1 MRQGIEKVYT
11 IFSVLFYIGILF
23 VIYLYTI
30 DNNTAVWIIAETM
43 VVVGILS
50 LVILDML
57 INTQLVDV
65 RILVV
70 RGIIINKYLIFCI
83 VFMFLD
89 KYYFLVNVLVGIS
102 ILVALVLDVCLVK
115 QVRKNCIS
123 VDKFINTLNEYDT
136 SVVDK
141 VLKYYAVYAI
151 SILLYLNIHS
161 NLYEMG
167 IMLIINIIV
176 HCIVLNKV
184 MKPIKSK
191 AKWKIQLTLWTV
203 FLLTIVTATYNYSM
217 VTYSLVGIYVM
228 VSMDVL
234 QKKKTS
240 LFTIDFFESDR
251 KQNEGY

>member
-50 LVILDML
+50 IVILDML

-115 QVRKNCIS
+115 
-123 VDKFINTLNEYDT
+123 
-136 SVVDK
+136 
-141 VLKYYAVYAI
+141 
-151 SILLYLNIHS
+151 
-161 NLYEMG
+161 
-167 IMLIINIIV
+167 
-176 HCIVLNKV
+176 
-184 MKPIKSK
+184 
-191 AKWKIQLTLWTV
+191 
-203 FLLTIVTATYNYSM
+203 
-217 VTYSLVGIYVM
+217 
-228 VSMDVL
+228 
-234 QKKKTS
+234 
-240 LFTIDFFESDR
+240 
-251 KQNEGY
+251 